1 MVDRAHQP
9 EGEAAD
15 RQGEQTLFVG
25 AKRALI
31 GGLLAAGVAVGGQ
44 WFVGQV
50 YSGLEARNLLE
61 AMMPSARSV
70 GSAVVTAAGT
80 ILALMLTMLSLTSQA
95 KSGFD
100 RVFYKRIERIGL
112 LSTIA
117 LAMGTLLLLLL
128 SIPLQESQQVPPSWY
143 RYVYY
148 LLIALTAGLSGLLV
162 AIVLMLYNA
171 ITSLLTVL
179 RPGSR
184 MEVSRTGLRTTRDEA
199 ERTDLSRP
207 PT

>member
-1 MVDRAHQP
+1 MVDQAHQP
-9 EGEAAD
+9 KDEAAGQ
-15 RQGEQTLFVG
+15 QGEQTLFVG
-25 AKRALI
+25 AERALI
-31 GGLLAAGVAVGGQ
+31 GGLLAAGVAAGGQ

-50 YSGLEARNLLE
+50 YSGVEARNLLE
-61 AMMPSARSV
+61 AMLPSARSV
-70 GSAVVTAAGT
+70 GSAVVTASGT

-128 SIPLQESQQVPPSWY
+128 SIPLQESQQVPSSWY

-171 ITSLLTVL
+171 ITSLIMVL
-179 RPGSR
+179 GPGSQDAA
-184 MEVSRTGLRTTRDEA
+184 SSSGLRGSPDAA
-199 ERTDLSRP
+199 EQTDSSGPL
-207 PT
+207 T

>member
-1 MVDRAHQP
+1 MADRAHRPARGTSDQ
-9 EGEAAD
+9 
-15 RQGEQTLFVG
+15 QGEEILFVG

-31 GGLLAAGVAVGGQ
+31 GGLLAAGVAAGGQ

-50 YSGLEARNLLE
+50 YSGTEARNLLE

-95 KSGFD
+95 KSSFD
-100 RVFYKRIERIGL
+100 RVFYQRVERIGL

-117 LAMGTLLLLLL
+117 LAMGTLLLLFLTV
-128 SIPLQESQQVPPSWY
+128 PLQESQQVPSSWY
-143 RYVYY
+143 SYVYY
-148 LLIALTAGLSGLLV
+148 ILIALTASLSGLLV

-171 ITSLLTVL
+171 MTSLIQVL
-179 RPGSR
+179 RPGHQS
-184 MEVSRTGLRTTRDEA
+184 EATGSGPRDQPDAA
-199 ERTDLSRP
+199 EQADTSNS